1 MAYYLVLSRNAT
13 GNRMNNKA
21 YIEPS
26 GIPLVDKA
34 WGGFYIGGKYFLIG
48 PHGSGKTILG
58 LQYARQCV
66 RQKQVCL
73 FFTSQNPKDV
83 LKLATAIDF
92 DIKAFMSQ
100 SLVILIKIELPELSR
115 DFMKHDD
122 ELSMHWNEI
131 VSVIEGYNVDK
142 IIFDDFTPFIGFNNS
157 STLEEVFR
165 TSMETIEE
173 KLMTSLF
180 IFSEPTNSVAEN
192 LVDTVAKEGN
202 GVIYIEC
209 EKWEDEG
216 NITITPVSGHPEGQF
231 KSGYTI
237 KTDEGIKVDYDD
249 LSPVQEVAKG
259 KIKLED
265 YDGFGLSSDGRR
277 NLFNEGFT
285 TDEGDFNL
293 NGT

>member
-1 MAYYLVLSRNAT
+1 
-13 GNRMNNKA
+13 MNNKV

-34 WGGFYIGGKYFLIG
+34 WGGFYIGGKYFLSG
-48 PHGSGKTILG
+48 SRGSGKTILG
-58 LQYARQCV
+58 LQCARQCV

-73 FFTSQNPKDV
+73 FFTGKNPKDV

-100 SLVILIKIELPELSR
+100 DLFILIKIELPELSN
-115 DFMKHDD
+115 DFIKHDD

-131 VSVIEGYNVDK
+131 VSVIEEYNVDK
-142 IIFDDFTPFIGFNNS
+142 IIFDDFAPFIGFNNF
-157 STLEEVFR
+157 STLKEVFR
-165 TSMETIEE
+165 NSTETMEE

-180 IFSEPTNSVAEN
+180 IFSEPANSVAKN
-192 LVDTVAKEGN
+192 QVNTVVREGS
-202 GVIYIEC
+202 GVIYIERK
-209 EKWEDEG
+209 KWEDEG

-237 KTDEGIKVDYDD
+237 KTDEGFKVDYDD

-265 YDGFGLSSDGRR
+265 YDGFGLSSEGRR
-277 NLFNEGFT
+277 NLFNGGFT

>member
-1 MAYYLVLSRNAT
+1 
-13 GNRMNNKA
+13 MNNKV

-34 WGGFYIGGKYFLIG
+34 WGGFYVGGKYFLSG
-48 PHGSGKTILG
+48 PQGSGKTILG
-58 LQYARQCV
+58 LQCARQCV

-73 FFTSQNPKDV
+73 FFTGKNPKDV

-100 SLVILIKIELPELSR
+100 DLFILIKIELPELSD
-115 DFMKHDD
+115 DFIKHDD

-131 VSVIEGYNVDK
+131 VSVIEEYNVDK
-142 IIFDDFTPFIGFNNS
+142 IIFDDFASFIGFNNF
-157 STLEEVFR
+157 STLKEVFR
-165 TSMETIEE
+165 NSTETMEE

-180 IFSEPTNSVAEN
+180 IFSEPANSI
-192 LVDTVAKEGN
+192 AKNQVNTIVREGS
-202 GVIYIEC
+202 GVIYIERK
-209 EKWEDEG
+209 KWEDEG

-237 KTDEGIKVDYDD
+237 KTDEGFKVDYDD

-265 YDGFGLSSDGRR
+265 YDGFGLSSEGRR
-277 NLFNEGFT
+277 NLFNGGFT